1 MADPSFHEALL
12 LVDVA
17 GQGQG
22 VRAAPLG
29 ATFENATFEQG
40 WAKLYKAGDYYI
52 DLALTPR
59 AQTADLMGE
68 LLAASGDETVPQG
81 RVTLLREGG
90 EPLQAVLDPS
100 GGFSLELDKAGRY
113 RLEIRLGDETLSIR
127 ELKAD

>member
-29 ATFENATFEQG
+29 TFESATFEKG

-68 LLAASGDETVPQG
+68 LLAASGDEAIPRG

-90 EPLQAVLDPS
+90 EPLQAELDPS
-100 GGFSLELDKAGRY
+100 GGFSLELCKAGRY
-113 RLEIRLGDETLSIR
+113 RLEIRLGGETLSIR
-127 ELKAD
+127 ELEAD